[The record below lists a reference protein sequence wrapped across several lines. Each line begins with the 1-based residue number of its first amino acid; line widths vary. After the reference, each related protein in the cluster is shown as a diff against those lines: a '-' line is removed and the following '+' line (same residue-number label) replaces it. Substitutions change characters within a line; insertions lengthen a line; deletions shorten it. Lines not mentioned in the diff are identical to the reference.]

1 MKKKLIS
8 MILAASMSASLLA
21 GCSTFES
28 DNSSKSTK
36 TTKGATE
43 AAKEDTEDTA
53 DKGKEETD
61 VKETA
66 SKDET
71 AAGTDETKDEEKSEA
86 EVKKE
91 AEEAKTEA
99 KTEAEA
105 EAGTKAD
112 TEAEAAA
119 ESTGSGSFVWACP
132 SLIGMNPVKSNSN
145 NDYDVY
151 YLTQAGL
158 VRPTEDGYEADL
170 AESWDISK
178 DKLTYT
184 FHLRDSKWSD
194 GEPVKAADFVY
205 AFSQYL
211 DPELAWINQS
221 YLTYIEGAQA
231 YASGEGK
238 WEDVAV
244 KAVDDKTLEIKV
256 TNPGTDLLTVL
267 AFITPYPLRQ
277 DKIEEYGDAYGS
289 SVDKSLYSGP
299 YTCTEWI
306 LDSKYVLTKNDT
318 YWDAKDNWQVQTIEG
333 MEIADD
339 GTKVAMFENGEIDAM
354 YTIGGQYVDQ
364 MTEDGATVTPF
375 SSNGIEAMY
384 FNENTKNEAAKEVL
398 SNADFRKA
406 LSYALNREGIAQA
419 VNPLFHGYNRI
430 TTEVYTDENGKKIT
444 DEYPVDCAPLTGD
457 EEKAKEYLASAL
469 KALGYADAS
478 ELPEMTLMSYERDDH
493 KLMGEMMV
501 DAWKSI
507 LGITSIK
514 YEQYPINT
522 AIGNFYALSFD
533 MFVIGTEGG
542 VFPYSNAMNFKTGGD
557 LNPGYWSNKEYDAL
571 IAKISEST
579 EVKEQNEIL
588 NEAEQLIMD
597 EGIYCP
603 LYMQGQ
609 ATVSQ
614 SYVENFSVAK
624 KGYGYFFKDLKIN
637 K

>member
-28 DNSSKSTK
+28 DNSSSKTK
-36 TTKGATE
+36 TTKASTE
-43 AAKEDTEDTA
+43 AAEDDT
-53 DKGKEETD
+53 
-61 VKETA
+61 
-66 SKDET
+66 ET
-71 AAGTDETKDEEKSEA
+71 AAAKETEAADAKESASENETADAAGETKDMAKAETEEA
-86 EVKKE
+86 E
-91 AEEAKTEA
+91 T
-99 KTEAEA
+99 KTEAE
-105 EAGTKAD
+105 TKAE
-112 TEAEAAA
+112 TEAEGSEA
-119 ESTGSGSFVWACP
+119 TGSGSFVWACP

-158 VRPTEDGYEADL
+158 VRPTEDGYEPDL
-170 AESWDISK
+170 AERWEISK

-184 FHLRDSKWSD
+184 FYLRDSKWSD
-194 GEPVKAADFVY
+194 GEPVKADDFVY

-244 KAVDDKTLEIKV
+244 KAKDDKTLEIKV

-277 DKIEEYGDAYGS
+277 DKMEEYGDAYGS

-318 YWDAKDNWQVQTIEG
+318 YWDAKDNWQIQTIEG

-339 GTKVAMFENGEIDAM
+339 GTKVAMFENGEIDAI

-364 MTEDGATVTPF
+364 MTEDGAAVTPF

-430 TTEVYTDENGKKIT
+430 TTEVYTDENGKKVT
-444 DEYPVDCAPLTGD
+444 DEYPVECAPLAGD
-457 EEKAKEYLASAL
+457 EEKAKEYLDKAL

-478 ELPEMTLMSYERDDH
+478 ELPDMTLMSYERDDH

-557 LNPGYWSNKEYDAL
+557 LNPGYWSNEEYNSL

-579 EVKEQNEIL
+579 DAKEQNDIL
-588 NEAEQLIMD
+588 NQAEQLILD

-609 ATVSQ
+609 ATVAQ
-614 SYVENFSVAK
+614 DYVENFSVAK
-624 KGYGYFFKDLKIN
+624 KGYGYFFKDLKVN

>member
-53 DKGKEETD
+53 DKGKEETAA
-61 VKETA
+61 KETA
-66 SKDET
+66 SEDET
-71 AAGTDETKDEEKSEA
+71 AAGTDETKDAAKSET

-91 AEEAKTEA
+91 AEEAKS
-99 KTEAEA
+99 EAEA
-105 EAGTKAD
+105 ESETGTKAD
-112 TEAEAAA
+112 TEAEAEA

-277 DKIEEYGDAYGS
+277 DKMEEYGDAYGS

-354 YTIGGQYVDQ
+354 YTIGGQYVEQ